1 MKKIILPLLLAF
13 AAGCISSSKYKQA
26 VARGNALNGEVEK
39 LQAELSSFRKAHQ
52 QLLADTQKVEKTLRE
67 KMEGS
72 RDRLK
77 DTLKRLQTAADGL
90 AALRKKHLE
99 LGREMSKTAEDARGV
114 RKFNSM
120 LRRDN
125 DRLERVL
132 ADKKAALEE
141 SLVRINKALAVLRK
155 ELRAAE
161 KIFPKAPP
169 KKKP

>member
-1 MKKIILPLLLAF
+1 MKKILLPLLLAL

-26 VARGNALNGEVEK
+26 IARGNALNGEVEK
-39 LQAELSSFRKAHQ
+39 LQAELGSFRKAHQ

-67 KMEGS
+67 KMGES
-72 RDRLK
+72 RDKLK
-77 DTLKRLQTAADGL
+77 DTHKRLQTAADEL
-90 AALRKKHLE
+90 AVLRRKQLK
-99 LGREMSKTAEDARGV
+99 LGKEMSKTAEDARGV

-132 ADKKAALEE
+132 ADKKASLKE
-141 SLVRINKALAVLRK
+141 SLARINKALAVLRK
-155 ELRAAE
+155 ELKAAE

-169 KKKP
+169 KKRP